1 MVIFGFRVRV
11 SFFGLK
17 LLLKCLKLVSSMA
30 TWSLIGIGEHT
41 LVKKFDILFFFILS
55 LKLVPGHYWL
65 DSSGLLIT
73 NCMMSMWIL

>member
-41 LVKKFDILFFFILS
+41 LVKK
-55 LKLVPGHYWL
+55 
-65 DSSGLLIT
+65 
-73 NCMMSMWIL
+73 N